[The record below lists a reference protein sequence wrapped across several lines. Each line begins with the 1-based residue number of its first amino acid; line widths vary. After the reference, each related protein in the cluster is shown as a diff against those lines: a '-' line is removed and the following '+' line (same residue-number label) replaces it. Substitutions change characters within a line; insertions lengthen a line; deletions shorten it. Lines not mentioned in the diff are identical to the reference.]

1 MNLQEQNWTNLFGN
15 YTLEDTAWYGTWTLY
30 SLSQEVINSFQ
41 CVRSFRTNEDKTLIF
56 HKNNYIYSDGSTEEK
71 SWQLEKQTC
80 NQPDGLVHSSIPSMR
95 ALSFSEG
102 ASAWLSKTLEPE
114 KKFGVEL
121 FFLYNHWRTSVAI
134 IYAENHETERITHI
148 REHLGSF
155 TVEPPGSEVKEI
167 DGQWIGKKQYM
178 APDLKISDTEPIPEL
193 ILDPTKA
200 INKTVF
206 LPDGVVVN
214 TPENLEIG
222 QEFQIVA
229 GRFVS
234 PTTFKRLTAK
244 YNVFGNFEL
253 LVSEV
258 FHRQFE
264 NK

>member
-15 YTLEDTAWYGTWTLY
+15 HTLEETAWHGTWTQY
-30 SLSQEVINSFQ
+30 SPTQEVINTFQ
-41 CVRSFRTNEDKTLIF
+41 CVRSFHANEDKTLIY
-56 HKNNYIYSDGSTEEK
+56 HTNNYTYSDGSTAEK

-80 NQPDGLVHSSIPSMR
+80 NQPDGLVHTAVPSMR
-95 ALSFSEG
+95 TLSFGQG
-102 ASAWLSKTLEPE
+102 ATVWLSKTLEAE
-114 KKFGVEL
+114 KKFALEL
-121 FFLYNHWRTSVAI
+121 FFRHNDWRTSVGI
-134 IYAENHETERITHI
+134 IYAENHDIERITHI

-155 TVEPPGSEVKEI
+155 TLEPPSSEVKEI

-178 APDLKISDTEPIPEL
+178 TPDLRVSDTEPIPEL
-193 ILDPTKA
+193 ILDPTKG

-214 TPENLEIG
+214 TPERLETG
-222 QEFQIVA
+222 QAFKIVA

-234 PTTFKRLTAK
+234 PTIFKRLTAK
-244 YNVFGNFEL
+244 YNVLGNFEL
-253 LVSEV
+253 LVYEV